1 MKIVF
6 EDAPNITFTGRG
18 ALAICD
24 AHAPVVEA
32 LLGVARVN
40 AEATITVHVS
50 PRIDDDEPLE
60 WSMCLV
66 SPAGRRTF
74 DVVQRAPTGAVLINN
89 RAF

>member
-6 EDAPNITFTGRG
+6 EDAPNITFTGHG
-18 ALAICD
+18 APAICG
-24 AHAPVVEA
+24 AHTPVVKA

-50 PRIDDDEPLE
+50 PRIDDEPLE